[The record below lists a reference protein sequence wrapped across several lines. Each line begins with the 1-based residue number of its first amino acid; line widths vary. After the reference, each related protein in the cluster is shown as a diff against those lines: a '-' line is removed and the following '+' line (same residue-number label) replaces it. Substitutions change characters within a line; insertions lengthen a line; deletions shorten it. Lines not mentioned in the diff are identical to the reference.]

1 MMKHYFLVVAVGV
14 PVFLLVSM
22 FLIGVNSQPC
32 HAQASATGRAPVL
45 VELFTSEGCSDCP
58 PADRL
63 LENLDRSQP
72 ISGAEIIVISEHVD
86 YWNRLGW
93 TDPFSS
99 AFYSQRQ
106 SAYADRFGISSVYT
120 PQMVVDGATEFVG
133 SDSRRAQSAIA
144 EAAAKPKVALRLSSV
159 TQEKNVISFHVEGDA
174 LPGKSS
180 ADIYVVVADNS
191 DTSQVERGENSG
203 RTLTHVAV
211 AREFKQVDRIGP
223 GSSFAKDVKLD
234 LKSSQSQSGEKR
246 NLRVIAFAQERG
258 SGRVLGSAMQKLAE
272 SNTAASAAAAVSSHR
287 R

>member
-1 MMKHYFLVVAVGV
+1 MVKHYFLVVAIGV
-14 PVFLLVSM
+14 PVLLLVSM

-32 HAQASATGRAPVL
+32 QAQANAIGRAPVL

-72 ISGAEIIVISEHVD
+72 ISGAEVIAISEHVD

-106 SAYADRFGISSVYT
+106 SAYADRFGLSSVYT

-144 EAAAKPKVALRLSSV
+144 EAAAKPKVTLRLSAV

-174 LPGKSS
+174 LPGKSP
-180 ADIYVVVADNS
+180 AEIYVVVADNS
-191 DTSQVERGENSG
+191 DTSQVARGENSG

-211 AREFKQVDRIGP
+211 AREFKQVGSLEP
-223 GSSFAKDVKLD
+223 GSSFTKDVKLD
-234 LKSSQSQSGEKR
+234 LKSSFTSQMGEKR
-246 NLRVIAFAQERG
+246 TLRVIVFAQERG
-258 SGRVLGSAMQKLAE
+258 SGRVLGSALLKLAE
-272 SNTAASAAAAVSSHR
+272 TAPESAALVSSHR